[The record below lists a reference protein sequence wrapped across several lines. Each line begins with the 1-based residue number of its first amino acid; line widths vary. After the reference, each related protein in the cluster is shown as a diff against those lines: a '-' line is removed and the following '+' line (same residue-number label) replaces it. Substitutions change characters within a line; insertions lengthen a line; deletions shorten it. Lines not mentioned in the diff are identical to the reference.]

1 MHIHYRKNP
10 IDQEEGKSFF
20 FMYVC
25 VCNYNVCRRTSP
37 GRGEGGKKRKGSYNL
52 QMGIFFIWCLFDSQ
66 LLIRE
71 NNAMSHNYDYLNQF
85 FV

>member
-25 VCNYNVCRRTSP
+25 VCNYNVCRRTNP
-37 GRGEGGKKRKGSYNL
+37 GGGEGEEKKTFKWE
-52 QMGIFFIWCLFDSQ
+52 FF
-66 LLIRE
+66 
-71 NNAMSHNYDYLNQF
+71 
-85 FV
+85 